1 MMKERKKRTTI
12 KEAYEN
18 GFKAGEKYNNDN
30 ILELLDVMLEDYQ
43 RCMFENPRNTK
54 FTEIEMDAVR
64 DAKEKIIY
72 RKHNR
77 V

>member
-1 MMKERKKRTTI
+1 MMKERNKRTTI

-30 ILELLDVMLEDYQ
+30 ILEFLEVMLEDYQ
-43 RCMFENPRNTK
+43 RNMFENPRNTK
-54 FTEIEMDAVR
+54 FIEIEMDAVR
-64 DAKEKIIY
+64 DVKEKLVY
-72 RKHNR
+72 KNHNR